1 MMPRAVAFLLSL
13 LAPLGVHADAAD
25 LPQPPEL
32 DDAVAFWVRIY
43 SEVPTTGGLL
53 HDPDNLAIV
62 YQRLSFEEGIT
73 RPERSRQVRQHKA
86 HYREQLRT
94 IAASDRDALTREQ
107 REILAQFP
115 QSVSDQ
121 RLRRA
126 AQRIRFQL
134 GQADKFRAGL
144 KRSGAWEPHIRQTL
158 KEMGLSRELA
168 ALPHV
173 ESSFNPNAW
182 SAAGAAGV
190 WQFTR
195 ATGQRYMR
203 VDRIVDERM
212 DPFKSS
218 IAAARLLDHNHSV
231 TGSWPLAL
239 TAYNHGLAG
248 VRRAVDTVG
257 TKDFGEIV
265 QRYDGRNWG
274 FASRNFYAAFLA
286 AVEVDFNAHEYFET
300 LDRREAIVSET
311 VELPFFA
318 SASDLATAFQV
329 SRERLRE
336 LNRALRDPVWEGH
349 KRIPRGF
356 ELRLPAGPD
365 RPPAHELL
373 AQVDHDVRY
382 YAQIPDRY
390 HTVQWGESVS
400 RIARRYDVSTQR
412 LVAIN
417 NLNSPNSIQAGQ
429 KLRLPGGD
437 AGAAVDASDPV
448 YTVQAGDTLSG
459 IAQRVGMTPAELAER
474 NDLADRDTIQPGQT
488 LRVDSR
494 PAQADE
500 PATTVAEQPKEP
512 AGDGD
517 AASEAVAAMAGA
529 DGFAL
534 TDDVLSLGEQ
544 SGGDDA
550 PNLDGDGEPT
560 VEAAAQ
566 NARRAEAASAQRL
579 ALSGGIESPREEAAD
594 AIATFGDEAAAGHAG
609 EAQRAELA
617 ADPADYGVTDDGTI
631 EIQAAETLGHYAEWL
646 DLRASQL
653 RRIND
658 MRYGDPVVIGRRLE
672 LDFSR
677 VSPEQFQKRRLDYHE
692 QLQGRFFEQFQIA
705 GTQRQVVERGDS
717 LWSLA
722 RRSDNVPVWLLR
734 QYNPDLDFS
743 ELKPGMPVT
752 LPQVERQPQP
762 NEGAGSQQAEA
773 GNDGDAGDDTGT

>member
-1 MMPRAVAFLLSL
+1 MMRRAVVLLLGL
-13 LAPLGVHADAAD
+13 LAPLGVHAAATE

-32 DDAVAFWVRIY
+32 DDAVDFWVRIY
-43 SEVPTTGGLL
+43 SEVPTSGGLL

-62 YQRLSFEEGIT
+62 YDRLSFEEGIT
-73 RPERSRQVRQHKA
+73 RPERSRQVREHKA
-86 HYREQLRT
+86 HYREQLRA
-94 IAASDRDALTREQ
+94 IAASDRESLTREQ
-107 REILAQFP
+107 REILAEFP
-115 QSVSDQ
+115 QGVSDR
-121 RLRRA
+121 RLNEA

-158 KEMGLSRELA
+158 EDMGLPRELA

-182 SAAGAAGV
+182 SAAGAAGI

-218 IAAARLLDHNHSV
+218 VAAARLLDHNYSV
-231 TGSWPLAL
+231 TNSWPLAL

-248 VRRAVDTVG
+248 VRRAVETVG

-286 AVEVDFNAHEYFET
+286 AVEVDFNAHEYFEA

-311 VELPFFA
+311 LELPFFA
-318 SASDLATAFQV
+318 SVSDLAEAFQV

-336 LNRALRDPVWEGH
+336 LNRALRDPVWEGN
-349 KRIPRGF
+349 KRVPRGF

-365 RPPAHELL
+365 RPPAHQLL
-373 AQVDHDVRY
+373 AQVDPDVRF

-390 HTVQWGESVS
+390 HKVQWGESLS
-400 RIARRYDVSTQR
+400 RIAQRYDVSTQR

-417 NLNSPNSIQAGQ
+417 NLDSPNSIQAGQ
-429 KLRLPGGD
+429 KLRLPG
-437 AGAAVDASDPV
+437 AGTGADLDPSDPV
-448 YTVQAGDTLSG
+448 YTVQPGDTLSG
-459 IAQRVGMTPAELAER
+459 IAQRVGMTSAELAQR
-474 NDLADRDTIQPGQT
+474 NDLTDRDTIQPGQR
-488 LRVDSR
+488 LRVDSH
-494 PAQADE
+494 PGQPE
-500 PATTVAEQPKEP
+500 ATDASVAEQSPE
-512 AGDGD
+512 ASGESD
-517 AASEAVAAMAGA
+517 ASEDAVAAMAGA
-529 DGFAL
+529 DGFAVSA
-534 TDDVLSLGEQ
+534 DVVDLAPDAGSSEAGPPAPDAGADGTTAGPNAR
-544 SGGDDA
+544 GG
-550 PNLDGDGEPT
+550 
-560 VEAAAQ
+560 EAAT
-566 NARRAEAASAQRL
+566 AQRL
-579 ALSGGIESPREEAAD
+579 ALSGGIRTSPEASVE
-594 AIATFGDEAAAGHAG
+594 ATTAFSDEAASAHAG
-609 EAQRAELA
+609 RARRPELA
-617 ADPADYGVTDDGTI
+617 ADPADYGVADDATI

-677 VSPEQFQKRRLDYHE
+677 VSPEQFEKRRLDYHE
-692 QLQGRFFEQFQIA
+692 QLQGRFFEQFRIA

-773 GNDGDAGDDTGT
+773 DNDGDAEDDTGT